1 MLYHLLY
8 PLREYFHV
16 LNVFKYSTFRS
27 VYAVLTAILIS
38 FLIGKFI
45 INKLKKLNIG
55 QNIREDGPRSHL
67 NKTGT
72 PTMGG
77 IIILISLFISTVLW
91 ARLDNSFIIVVLAST
106 LWFGIVGFTD
116 DYLKINR
123 KSSRGLNM
131 KLKLILQFIGA
142 IAIAVYLYHNPA
154 SVLYPTHVKLPL
166 IRYPVDFSFM
176 YFPFII
182 LVIVG
187 ASNAV
192 NLTDGLDGLAIGSFL
207 FTAIALS
214 VVVYLVGHSKF
225 SNYLGIVYIREA
237 SELAVFCA
245 CLVGTGLGFL
255 WFNSY
260 PASVFM
266 GDVGSLS
273 LGGALGTVAVLTKQE
288 LLLVLIGGIFVVEAV
303 SVIIQ
308 VLSFK
313 LSGKRVFKMAPL
325 HHHFELCGIP
335 ESKIVVRFWIIAII
349 IALGSLSL
357 LKLR

>member
-8 PLREYFHV
+8 PLREYFSV

-27 VYAVLTAILIS
+27 VYAALTAILIS
-38 FLIGKFI
+38 FIIGKFI
-45 INKLKKLNIG
+45 INKLKRLNIG
-55 QNIREDGPRSHL
+55 QNIRDDGPKSHL

-77 IIILISLFISTVLW
+77 IIILISAIISTLLW
-91 ARLDNSFIIVVLAST
+91 ARLDNSFVIIVLISFI
-106 LWFGIVGFTD
+106 WFGIVGFID
-116 DYLKINR
+116 DYLKLT
-123 KSSRGLNM
+123 KKTTEGLSVN
-131 KLKLILQFIGA
+131 LKLILQFTGA
-142 IAIAVYLYHNPA
+142 IAIAIYLFYYPL
-154 SVLYPTHVKLPL
+154 STIYPTHVKLPL
-166 IRYPVDFSFM
+166 VKLPVNFSFF

-207 FTAIALS
+207 FTAIALAI
-214 VVVYLVGHSKF
+214 VVYLVGHSKF
-225 SNYLGIVYIREA
+225 SDYLGIVHIREA

-273 LGGALGTVAVLTKQE
+273 LGGALGTVAVLIKQE
-288 LLLVLIGGIFVVEAV
+288 LLLVLIGGIFVVEAI

-313 LSGKRVFKMAPL
+313 ITGKRVFKMAPL
-325 HHHFELCGIP
+325 HHHFELTGVAEP
-335 ESKIVVRFWIIAII
+335 KIVVRFWIIAII
-349 IALGSLSL
+349 IALSSLSL